1 MNDTQFEF
9 VVKGNPV
16 AYRRIG
22 VTGES
27 KLLTREG
34 EIPLDHVLNPF
45 THFSLRLTKT
55 NNCRVYDSEV
65 VVEKTR
71 PLFFAAFRPSK
82 YRVFV
87 DGQLVA
93 EHEG

>member
-9 VVKGNPV
+9 VVDGKPV
-16 AYRRIG
+16 AYRRRG
-22 VTGES
+22 FSGES
-27 KLLTREG
+27 MILTPDG
-34 EIPLDHVLNPF
+34 PIPLDNVLNPF
-45 THFSLRLTKT
+45 THFSLKLTSSNSCK
-55 NNCRVYDSEV
+55 VYGSEV

-71 PLFFAAFRPSK
+71 KLLFAGFRPSK

-87 DGQLVA
+87 DGLLVA